1 MAETLKVFM
10 KIHHLIT
17 IFFLPNR
24 HSSYIE
30 EGLMCPRI
38 RTISHVNSCGMR
50 IYPNIQTCDD
60 ASGDTLQQK
69 YSNNFIPESL
79 MKKGFCQK
87 IKKFDTSIF
96 S

>member
-1 MAETLKVFM
+1 MALILKVFM
-10 KIHHLIT
+10 RIHHLIT
-17 IFFLPNR
+17 IFCVLPTR
-24 HSSYIE
+24 HSSLIAEPGE

-38 RTISHVNSCGMR
+38 RTISHVNSCGTR

-69 YSNNFIPESL
+69 YFNNFIPESL

-87 IKKFDTSIF
+87 
-96 S
+96 